1 MRTPELRTSLRLIL
15 SLGLLASA
23 SVQAQSCQWWQTDE
37 WCNGPTFPD
46 PNFPDNS
53 GGGDPSDYGSM
64 WYVPDAPGNPYPA
77 SCGSSVEQ
85 RTLHAQFDI
94 AAQLALPNTPQ
105 PSYLDSFLVTYD
117 DNLKQTYDS
126 DVGLKGGG
134 WIYSTPYYK
143 PDVCDP

>member
-1 MRTPELRTSLRLIL
+1 MRTPELRTSIRLIL

-23 SVQAQSCQWWQTDE
+23 SAQAQNCQWWQTDE
-37 WCNGPTFPD
+37 WCGGTTFPD

-53 GGGDPSDYGSM
+53 GGGDPSNYGGL
-64 WYVPDAPGNPYPA
+64 WHVPDASGNPYSA
-77 SCGSSVEQ
+77 SCGSSAQQ

-94 AAQLALPNTPQ
+94 AAWLATPGMNQ
-105 PSYLDSFLVTYD
+105 PSYLDSFFVTYD
-117 DNLKQTYDS
+117 DGLKQTYDS
-126 DVGLKGGG
+126 SGGLMGGG

>member
-23 SVQAQSCQWWQTDE
+23 SAQAQSCQWWQTDE
-37 WCNGPTFPD
+37 WCGGATFPD

-53 GGGDPSDYGSM
+53 GGGGSNYGGL
-64 WYVPDAPGNPYPA
+64 WTAPDASNNPYPA

-94 AAQLALPNTPQ
+94 VTWLATPNMPQ
-105 PSYLDSFLVTYD
+105 PSAADSFLVTYD
-117 DNLKQTYDS
+117 DGLKQTYNI
-126 DVGLKGGG
+126 DVVLQGGG
-134 WIYSTPYYK
+134 WIHSTPYYK
-143 PDVCDP
+143 PEVCDP